1 MKRYNIDQCCDF
13 CSMSE
18 DAEGDYVEFDE
29 AESLHNR
36 VKDNEIQITRMTET
50 IRRLRAA
57 LNDIANENTGVEPA
71 LFAYAC
77 LNPE

>member
-1 MKRYNIDQCCDF
+1 MPRHHQCYYKDQCQALRDRAAD
-13 CSMSE
+13 S
-18 DAEGDYVEFDE
+18 
-29 AESLHNR
+29 
-36 VKDNEIQITRMTET
+36 EIQISRMTET